1 MLIEYCDGGAL
12 DSIMVELEKPLT
24 ELQIAYVCKHMLA
37 GLNHLHKHKIIHRD
51 LKAGNVLLTMD
62 GGVKLADFGVSAK
75 NKHTLQK
82 HDTFIGTPYWMA
94 PELVLCETF
103 RDNPYDYKVDLWSLG
118 ITMIEFAQMEPPNSE
133 MSPMRVLLKIQ
144 KSEPPKLDQPS
155 RWSKDFNDFLAK
167 VLIKDPTQRPD
178 TDVLLTLPFINRD
191 LDPKPIRDLLLE
203 YKADVVEEEVVD
215 EEAEVSYRSRNNFPR
230 KSLKC
235 LTQICTPT
243 PTDDYKESKASG
255 ETTLAISEGW

>member
-24 ELQIAYVCKHMLA
+24 EPQIAYVCKHMCA
-37 GLNHLHKHKIIHRD
+37 GLQHLHRNKIIHRD
-51 LKAGNVLLTMD
+51 LKAGNVLLTME

-103 RDNPYDYKVDLWSLG
+103 RDNPYDYKVDIWSLG
-118 ITMIEFAQMEPPNSE
+118 ITLIEFAQMEPPNSE

-155 RWSKDFNDFLAK
+155 RWTKHFNEFLSKTLVK
-167 VLIKDPTQRPD
+167 V
-178 TDVLLTLPFINRD
+178 
-191 LDPKPIRDLLLE
+191 
-203 YKADVVEEEVVD
+203 
-215 EEAEVSYRSRNNFPR
+215 S
-230 KSLKC
+230 
-235 LTQICTPT
+235 
-243 PTDDYKESKASG
+243 
-255 ETTLAISEGW
+255 